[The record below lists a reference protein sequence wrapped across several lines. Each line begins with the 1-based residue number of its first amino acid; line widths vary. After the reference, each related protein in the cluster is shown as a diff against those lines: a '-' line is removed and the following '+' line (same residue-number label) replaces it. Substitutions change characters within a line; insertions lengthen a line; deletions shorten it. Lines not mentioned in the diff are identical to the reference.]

1 LLPDQKE
8 HTAMTTILYLI
19 GVFLLLFWVVGF
31 VFQYILNPLMHLAL
45 IAGLII
51 LAVNYFK
58 DSRNRR
64 PV

>member
-1 LLPDQKE
+1 
-8 HTAMTTILYLI
+8 MTTILYLI
-19 GVFLLLFWVVGF
+19 GTFLLLFWVVGF

-51 LAVNYFK
+51 LAVNYFQ